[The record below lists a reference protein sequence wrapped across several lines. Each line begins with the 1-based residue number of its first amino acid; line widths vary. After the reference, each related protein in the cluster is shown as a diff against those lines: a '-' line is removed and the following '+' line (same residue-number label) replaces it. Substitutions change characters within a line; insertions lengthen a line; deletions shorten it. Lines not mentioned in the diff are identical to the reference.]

1 MEDFMLVRKENK
13 FIRKESGLELDSSSK
28 EPCKILNL
36 SLSDFSVTK
45 NLLVAHSGGL
55 QVEEQKAIRT
65 LACGKGMYDIKRIMI
80 AYSSDMSL
88 SRMKKYLL
96 DHPKTILELEYRTN
110 AIISKDRKYNFNI
123 SNIQRG
129 DAVLHVLR
137 EKDTEI
143 NLVIKGIA
151 TI

>member
-1 MEDFMLVRKENK
+1 M
-13 FIRKESGLELDSSSK
+13 
-28 EPCKILNL
+28 
-36 SLSDFSVTK
+36 SDFSVTK

-96 DHPKTILELEYRTN
+96 DHPKAILELEYRTN
-110 AIISKDRKYNFNI
+110 AIISKDRKYNFNT